1 MRKRLLIMLGMLV
14 VCLQLLAQTR
24 MITGRITDGQG
35 NAVPNASVTV
45 KGTSLGTTT
54 NADGAFSINVQ
65 PGATALI
72 VSSVGFAN
80 QEVTIGNQ
88 TYLTISLS
96 TATNSM
102 DEVVVVAY
110 GTAKRGS
117 FTGSA
122 AQIDAREIEQRPI
135 VNVTNAIAGA
145 APGVQ
150 ANAGSGQPGSGPA
163 IRVRG
168 FGSINASNDPLFV
181 VDGVPYDLTI
191 ANLNADDIESI
202 SVLKD
207 ASTTSLYGSR
217 AANGVIMIT
226 TKKGKKGR
234 NQVSA
239 KVLQGVTSQ
248 GIPEYDRVD
257 AFQYYPLMWEAYRN
271 SLAYSGTTPIAT
283 ANQNATNNI
292 KGLLGYNPFNVPDNA
307 IVGTDG
313 TINPNAQLLW
323 ADDLDWFEPLRRTGT
338 RGDYSVAFNGGA
350 ERNDYY
356 VSLGYVNEKGFV
368 LRSDYERF
376 TGRVNVNTQP
386 LSWFRTG
393 LNLST
398 VITKSDQ
405 ASDGSSTGYV
415 NPFYFSR
422 NMGPIYPVH
431 MHDPVTGAYVLDANG
446 NRQFDLGNS
455 SPTMTRASSGSP
467 GRHVVAE
474 TMWNDN
480 MYKRNVLSART
491 FGEISFLRNFK
502 FTTNISVDISNY
514 KAATYENKI
523 VGDGAPAGR
532 ASRTNSTT
540 TTYTLN
546 QLLNYSRT
554 FGAHN
559 IDLLAGHEN
568 YDYNYEYLTGSRQQ
582 QSFDGITELEN
593 FTTTN
598 NLSSYTD
605 KNRIES
611 FLSRANY
618 SYDNKYLFSASF
630 RSDGS
635 SKFAKDVRWGKFW
648 SVGAGWRLDQESFLK
663 TDWINMLKL
672 RSSYGETGNN
682 GGIGFYAW
690 QGLYSLGFDNV
701 TAAGVLQG
709 SLENPELTWE
719 TNKQF
724 DIGLDFSLFKNRVNG
739 SFEFFHRQSD
749 NLLFA
754 VNLPV
759 SSGTLTQTRNI
770 GSMFNRGLEMQVAVD
785 VVRNN
790 NFTWNLDVN
799 ATTFKNEITKMPDGQ
814 PEIIDGTKKLMVGH
828 SIYDYWL
835 RDYYGVDPEDGRA
848 LYAMNAWA
856 PANSRITKNGDSV
869 STLPSNAKFIYA
881 GTAIPDVF
889 GGISNTFSY
898 KGLSLSVLFTYQ
910 IGGKIYDGAYAGL
923 MSSGSYGSS
932 IHTDILNRWKQPGD
946 ETNVPRMDVARTG
959 DFNAASD
966 RWLIDG
972 SYITL
977 RSANLS
983 YALPDNLARA
993 AFLQSARVY
1002 LSGENLFMKSA
1013 RKGMNAAQSFTGVT
1027 SNAYMPAR
1035 IITLGLNVTL

>member
-1 MRKRLLIMLGMLV
+1 MRKRLVFLLGMLV
-14 VCLQLLAQTR
+14 VCLQLLAQNR
-24 MITGRITDGQG
+24 VISGKVTDAQG
-35 NAVPNASVTV
+35 SAVPNASVTV
-45 KGTSLGTTT
+45 KGTSVGTTT
-54 NADGAFSINVQ
+54 NAEGNFSLNI
-65 PGATALI
+65 PESARALI

-80 QEVTIGNQ
+80 QEVSIGNQ
-88 TYLTISLS
+88 SNITIALS
-96 TATNSM
+96 SSTNSM

-110 GTAKRGS
+110 GTAKRSS

-122 AQIDAREIEQRPI
+122 SQIDARKIEQRPI
-135 VNVTNAIAGA
+135 LNVSNAIAGA

-150 ANAGSGQPGSGPA
+150 TNAGSGQPGSGPA

-181 VDGVPYDLTI
+181 VDGVPYELSI

-217 AANGVIMIT
+217 AANGVIVIT

-239 KVLQGVTSQ
+239 KILQGVTSQ
-248 GIPEYDRVD
+248 GIPEYDRVN
-257 AFQYYPLMWEAYRN
+257 AYQYYPLMWEAYRN
-271 SLAYSGTTPIAT
+271 SLAYSGTTPMAT

-292 KGLLGYNPFNVPDNA
+292 KGLLGYNPFNVADNA

-323 ADDLDWFEPLRRTGT
+323 ADDLDWFEPMRRTG
-338 RGDYSVAFNGGA
+338 RRNDYSVAFNGGA
-350 ERNDYY
+350 DKSDYY
-356 VSLGYVNEKGFV
+356 ISLGYTDEKGFV

-386 LSWFRTG
+386 TSWFRTG

-415 NPFYFSR
+415 NPFYFAR
-422 NMGPIYPVH
+422 NMGPIYPVY
-431 MHDPVTGAYVLDANG
+431 MHDPTTGAYVLDANG
-446 NRQFDLGNS
+446 NKQFDLGNS

-491 FGEISFLRNFK
+491 FGEISFLRDFK

-540 TTYTLN
+540 TSYTLN
-546 QLLNYSRT
+546 QLLSYNRS
-554 FGAHN
+554 FGQHN
-559 IDLLAGHEN
+559 IDVLAGHEN
-568 YDYNYEYLTGSRQQ
+568 YDYLYEYLSGSRQQ

-618 SYDNKYLFSASF
+618 SFDNKYLFSASF
-630 RSDGS
+630 RRDGS
-635 SKFAKDVRWGKFW
+635 SKFAKEVRWGNFW
-648 SVGAGWRLDQESFLK
+648 SVGAGWRLDQESFLN
-663 TDWINMLKL
+663 TNWINMLKL
-672 RSSYGETGNN
+672 RSSYGTTGNN
-682 GGIGFYAW
+682 SGIGYYAW
-690 QGLYSLGFDNV
+690 QGLYSLGYDNV
-701 TAAGVLQG
+701 SAAGVLQG
-709 SLENPELTWE
+709 SLENKELTWE

-724 DIGLDFSLFKNRVNG
+724 DIGVDYSLFKNRVNG

-759 SSGTLTQTRNI
+759 SSGTLTQTMNI
-770 GSMFNRGLEMQVAVD
+770 GSMFNRGFELQVAVD
-785 VVRNN
+785 VVRKN

-799 ATTFKNEITKMPDGQ
+799 ATKFKNEITKMPADQ
-814 PEIIDGTKKLMVGH
+814 PEIIDGTKKLMVGR

-848 LYAMNAWA
+848 LYAMNAWNA
-856 PANSRITKNGDSV
+856 ANSRVTKSGDSV
-869 STLPSNAKFIYA
+869 STVINNAKFIYA
-881 GTAIPDVF
+881 GTAIPDLF
-889 GGISNTFSY
+889 GGISNTFTY

-932 IHTDILNRWKQPGD
+932 IHTDILNRWQKPGD
-946 ETNVPRMDVARTG
+946 VTNVPRMDVARTA

-966 RWLIDG
+966 RWLING

-983 YALPDNLARA
+983 YSLPENLARA
-993 AFLQSARVY
+993 AFMQSARVY

-1027 SNAYMPAR
+1027 SNAYMPSR
-1035 IITLGLNVTL
+1035 IVTLGLNVTL